1 MRGGGRRGVVVM
13 VGREEGAVT
22 VRREVQQVGE
32 EGIRRARRSWVDSW
46 ANVRRVRLLVT
57 WECCKR
63 FRE

>member
-13 VGREEGAVT
+13 VGET
-22 VRREVQQVGE
+22 VRGVVQQVGE
-32 EGIRRARRSWVDSW
+32 EGMRRARRSWVDSW